1 MGTESK
7 FDTNSF
13 QNSFEMNKTVI
24 FLLAAV
30 IAVQHAYVLESG
42 NYNPEQRL
50 QYIIDSLGDFESD
63 NLVKRADGM
72 LSPAMMSRHF
82 SLLSRYGGVKGGHFD
97 TGRMNG
103 FGKRK

>member
-1 MGTESK
+1 MGSLNLRKKITLNNNEQIS
-7 FDTNSF
+7 SF
-13 QNSFEMNKTVI
+13 SSCCR
-24 FLLAAV
+24 
-30 IAVQHAYVLESG
+30 IAVQNAYVLDAG

-50 QYIIDSLGDFESD
+50 QYIIDGLAGDFGSD

-72 LSPAMMSRHF
+72 LAPAMMSRHF

-97 TGRMNG
+97 SGRMAG